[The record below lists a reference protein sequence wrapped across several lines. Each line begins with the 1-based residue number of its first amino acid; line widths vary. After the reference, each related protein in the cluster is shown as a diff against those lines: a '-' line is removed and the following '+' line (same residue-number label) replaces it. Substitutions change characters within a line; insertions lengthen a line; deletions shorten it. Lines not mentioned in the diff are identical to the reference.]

1 MATKVNPEAT
11 GVRNA
16 EDALQPIYQPVGG
29 WSSTDDAVKLVP
41 THCPFCGMQ
50 CGMNLKVDGEGHV
63 FGVEPRDF
71 PVNKMR
77 MCPKGVV
84 AYQQINHP
92 QRLTYPMMRRGGKES
107 PLERCTWD
115 EALDFIVRRFRE
127 IQAAHGQNAVAIYS
141 GSSMTTEKSYLM
153 GKFARVAVGTG
164 HIDYNGRLC
173 MVAAAYGNNM
183 AFGVDRAANP
193 WSDIALADVIFSA
206 GSNTAECHPLTMP
219 YLWESRDRGGRHIV
233 VDPRVTPGARTA
245 TVHLQIRPGTDAAL
259 GNAIVQQMIAHDW
272 LDHDFI
278 NQRTNGFEALAALV
292 APYTPEKVST
302 LCGVPAARIAE
313 AAEIWG
319 TAKTSFLLHARG
331 IEHSTNGTNNV
342 LSYINMV
349 LASGRIGRP
358 GCGYAT
364 LTGQGNGQG
373 GREHGQKV
381 DQLPGQRKLEDPE
394 ARAYIASVWGIQ
406 ESQFPPKGLAITDMI
421 EPMIRGEIRGMINIC
436 SNPMVSLPDQ
446 QAIRKALET
455 LELYVVIDF
464 FLSESAELADIV
476 LPGSVWA
483 EDEGT
488 TTNVEGRV
496 IRINKA
502 ANPPGEARVD
512 WEIICDLARRFGQG
526 DKFNYHSAGEIW
538 DELRVASKGGKAD
551 YFGITYE
558 KIDRQQGV
566 FWPCPTLDSP
576 GTPRLFEERFYHP
589 DGKARFH
596 ALHYQPPAE
605 LPDAEYPFFY
615 TTGRLIFHYLSGNQT
630 RRIGALVE
638 NAPEPY
644 VEIHPL
650 AAEKLG
656 VDSGDLMRLRSRRGE
671 LILPAKVTRA
681 IRPDTVFVPYHWG
694 GRKAANMLT
703 IRAYDPISRIPEYKV
718 CAVTLERA
726 PDGAEVT
733 RDAMREMPLPA
744 PRATQGEQFA

>member
-1 MATKVNPEAT
+1 MATTPTRGDLPPEAAIAS
-11 GVRNA
+11 VYNA
-16 EDALQPIYQPVGG
+16 P
-29 WSSTDDAVKLVP
+29 TDRWTTSEAPARLVP
-41 THCPFCGMQ
+41 THCAFCGMQ
-50 CGMNLKVDGEGHV
+50 CGMNLKVNDEGQV

-71 PVNKMR
+71 PVNKGR
-77 MCPKGVV
+77 LCPKGVV

-92 QRLTYPMMRRGGKES
+92 QRLTYPMMRRGGKGS

-115 EALDFIVRRFRE
+115 EALDRIVRHFRE
-127 IQAAHGQNAVAIYS
+127 IQAQHGPNSVAIYS

-164 HIDYNGRLC
+164 NIDYNGRLC
-173 MVAAAYGNNM
+173 MVSAAAGNNK

-193 WSDIALADVIFSA
+193 WSDIALADVLFGA

-219 YLWESRDRGGRHIV
+219 YIWEARDRGAKHIV
-233 VDPRVTPGARTA
+233 VDPRVTPSARTA
-245 TVHLQIRPGTDAAL
+245 DVHLQIRPGTDTAL
-259 GNAIVQQMIAHDW
+259 ANAILQQMIAHDW
-272 LDHDFI
+272 LDHEFI
-278 NQRTNGFEALAALV
+278 NTRTVGFDEMAALV
-292 APYTPEKVST
+292 APYTPEKVAR
-302 LCGVPAARIAE
+302 LCGVPAARIEE
-313 AAEIWG
+313 AAELWG
-319 TAKTSFLLHARG
+319 TAKTSFLYHARG
-331 IEHSTNGTNNV
+331 IEHATNGTNNV

-358 GCGYAT
+358 GCGYGT

-373 GREHGQKV
+373 GREHGQKA
-381 DQLPGQRKLEDPE
+381 DQLPGQRKYDDPE
-394 ARAYIASVWGIQ
+394 ARRYVASVWGIR
-406 ESQFPPKGLAITDMI
+406 EEDFPQQGLPITDMI
-421 EPMIRGEIRGMINIC
+421 EPMIRGEIRAMINIC

-446 QAIRKALET
+446 AAIRKALET

-464 FLSESAELADIV
+464 FMSESAELADIV

-512 WEIICDLARRFGQG
+512 WEIICDLAARFGHG
-526 DKFNYHSAGEIW
+526 DKFPYHSAGDIW

-551 YFGITYE
+551 YYGITYE
-558 KIDRQQGV
+558 KIDAQNGV
-566 FWPCPTLDSP
+566 FWPCPTLESQ
-576 GTPRLFEERFYHP
+576 GTPRMFEERFYFP

-596 ALHYQPPAE
+596 ALDYHPPAE
-605 LPDAEYPFFY
+605 LPDADYPFFY

-630 RRIGALVE
+630 RRLGALVE

-656 VDSGDLMRLRSRRGE
+656 IQAGDPVRVTSRRGTM
-671 LILPAKVTRA
+671 IVPAKITRA
-681 IRPDTVFVPYHWG
+681 IRPDTVFIPYHWG
-694 GRKAANMLT
+694 GKQAANQLT

-718 CAVTLERA
+718 CAVQVERA
-726 PDGAEVT
+726 PADALIT
-733 RDAMREMPLPA
+733 QDAMRELPLAA
-744 PRATQGEQFA
+744 PFATSGEQFA

>member
-1 MATKVNPEAT
+1 MATIENPSIGT
-11 GVRNA
+11 GDAAVRSVY
-16 EDALQPIYQPVGG
+16 DAP
-29 WSSTDDAVKLVP
+29 TDSWTTSGDAVRLVP

-50 CGMNLKVDGEGHV
+50 CGMNLKVDAEGHV

-71 PVNKMR
+71 PVNKGR
-77 MCPKGVV
+77 LCPKGVV

-92 QRLTYPMMRRGGKES
+92 HRLVYPMMRRGGKGS

-127 IQAAHGQNAVAIYS
+127 IQAQYGQNAVAIYS

-164 HIDYNGRLC
+164 NIDYNGRLC
-173 MVAAAYGNNM
+173 MVSAAAGNNK

-219 YLWESRDRGGRHIV
+219 YVWEARDHGAKFIV
-233 VDPRVTPGARTA
+233 VDPRVTPSARTA
-245 TVHLQIRPGTDAAL
+245 NLHLQIRPGTDTAL
-259 GNAIVQQMIAHDW
+259 ANAILHEMVRHDW
-272 LDHDFI
+272 LDHEFI
-278 NQRTNGFEALAALV
+278 NTRTNGFEETAALV
-292 APYTPEKVST
+292 AAYTPEKVAR
-302 LCGVPAARIAE
+302 LCGIPAARIEE

-319 TAKTSFLLHARG
+319 TAKTSFLTHARG
-331 IEHSTNGTNNV
+331 IEHSTHGTNNV
-342 LSYINMV
+342 LAYINMV

-358 GCGYAT
+358 GCGYGT

-373 GREHGQKV
+373 GREHGQKC
-381 DQLPGQRKLEDPE
+381 DQLPGQRKYDDPE
-394 ARAYIASVWGIQ
+394 ARKYVAGVWGIK
-406 ESQFPPKGLAITDMI
+406 EEDLPPQGNAITDMI
-421 EPMIRGEIRGMINIC
+421 EPMIKGEIRAMLNIC

-446 QAIRKALET
+446 AAIRKALET

-464 FLSESAELADIV
+464 FLSESAQLADIV

-502 ANPPGEARVD
+502 SDPPGEARVD
-512 WEIICDLARRFGQG
+512 WKIISDLAARLGHG
-526 DKFNYHSAGEIW
+526 DKFNYKSAGDIW

-551 YFGITYE
+551 YYGITYE
-558 KIDRQQGV
+558 KINEMNGV
-566 FWPCPTLDSP
+566 FWPCPTLESK
-576 GTPRLFEERFYHP
+576 GTPRMFEEKFYHP
-589 DGKARFH
+589 DGKAKFH
-596 ALHYQPPAE
+596 ALDYQPPAE
-605 LPDAEYPFFY
+605 LPDAEYPYFY
-615 TTGRLIFHYLSGNQT
+615 TTGRVIFHYLSGNQT

-656 VDSGDLMRLRSRRGE
+656 IEAGDIVRVTSRRGE
-671 LILPAKVTRA
+671 MFVPAKVTRS
-681 IRPDTVFVPYHWG
+681 IRPDTVFIPYHWG
-694 GRKAANMLT
+694 GKQAANNLT

-718 CAVTLERA
+718 CAVQVERA
-726 PDGAEVT
+726 PDDAVVT
-733 RDAMREMPLPA
+733 MDAMREMPLPK
-744 PRATQGEQFA
+744 PSTGEQFA

>member
-1 MATKVNPEAT
+1 MATERKLT
-11 GVRNA
+11 DIGSG
-16 EDALQPIYQPVGG
+16 DAAMQPIYSPAGG
-29 WSSTDDAVKLVP
+29 WSTTEDAVKLVP

-71 PVNKMR
+71 PVNKGR

-92 QRLTYPMMRRGGKES
+92 QRLTYPMMRRGGKDS

-115 EALDFIVRRFRE
+115 EALDFIARRFRE
-127 IQAAHGQNAVAIYS
+127 IQAQHGPNAVSIYS

-164 HIDYNGRLC
+164 NIDYNGRLC
-173 MVAAAYGNNM
+173 MVSAAAGNNK

-193 WSDIALADVIFSA
+193 WSDIALADAILLA

-219 YLWESRDRGGRHIV
+219 YLWEARDRGAKLIV
-233 VDPRVTPGARTA
+233 IDPRVTPSARTA
-245 TVHLQIRPGTDAAL
+245 DLHLQIRPGTDAAL
-259 GNAIVQQMIAHDW
+259 ANAILYEMIRHDW
-272 LDHDFI
+272 LDHEFI
-278 NQRTNGFEALAALV
+278 NSRTVGWDEVAATV
-292 APYTPEKVST
+292 ANYSPAKVAI
-302 LCGVPAARIAE
+302 LCGIPAARIE
-313 AAEIWG
+313 QAAEIWG
-319 TAKTSFLLHARG
+319 QAKTSFLGHARG
-331 IEHSTNGTNNV
+331 IEHQTHGSNNV
-342 LSYINMV
+342 MAYINLV

-358 GCGYAT
+358 GCGYGT

-381 DQLPGQRKLEDPE
+381 DQLPGQRKLDDPA
-394 ARAYIASVWGIQ
+394 ARQYIAEVWGIN
-406 ESQFPPKGLAITDMI
+406 EADFPKPGYAITDQI
-421 EPMIRGEIRGMINIC
+421 EPMLTGEIRAMLNIC

-446 QAIRKALET
+446 DAIRRALT
-455 LELYVVIDF
+455 NLELYVVIDF
-464 FLSESAELADIV
+464 FMSESAELADVV

-502 ANPPGEARVD
+502 TNPPGEARVD
-512 WEIICDLARRFGQG
+512 WEIICDLAARLGKG

-551 YFGITYE
+551 YYGITYE
-558 KIDRQQGV
+558 KIDAQDGV
-566 FWPCPTLDSP
+566 FWPCPTMESK
-576 GTPRLFEERFYHP
+576 GTPRLFEQRFYFP
-589 DGKARFH
+589 DGKARFNTIE
-596 ALHYQPPAE
+596 YQPPAE
-605 LPDAEYPFFY
+605 MPDAEYPFFY
-615 TTGRLIFHYLSGNQT
+615 TTGRVIFHYLSGNQT
-630 RRIGALVE
+630 RRIGSLVE

-644 VEIHPL
+644 VEMHPL
-650 AAEKLG
+650 LAQKLG
-656 VDSGDLMRLRSRRGE
+656 LERGDIARLRSRRGE
-671 LILPAKVTRA
+671 LYLPVKVTRS

-694 GRKAANMLT
+694 GKQAANILT

-718 CAVTLERA
+718 CAVAIERA
-726 PDGAEVT
+726 PDDAIIT
-733 RDAMREMPLPA
+733 MNAMREIPVAKASP
-744 PRATQGEQFA
+744 GEQFA

>member
-1 MATKVNPEAT
+1 MAKERKTTGIENAAAAEAPLYAPAT
-11 GVRNA
+11 GWTTTH
-16 EDALQPIYQPVGG
+16 P
-29 WSSTDDAVKLVP
+29 AVKLVP
-41 THCPFCGMQ
+41 THCAFCGMQ
-50 CGMNLKVDGEGHV
+50 CGMNLKVDAAGKV

-71 PVNKMR
+71 PVNKGR
-77 MCPKGVV
+77 LCPKGVV
-84 AYQQINHP
+84 AYQQIGHP
-92 QRLTYPMMRRGGKES
+92 QRLTYPLMRRGGKGS

-115 EALDFIVRRFRE
+115 EALDRIVTTFRG
-127 IQAAHGQNAVAIYS
+127 IQAQHGGNAVAVYS

-153 GKFARVAVGTG
+153 GKFARVALGTG
-164 HIDYNGRLC
+164 NLDYNGRLC
-173 MVAAAYGNNM
+173 MVSAAAANNK

-193 WSDIALADVIFSA
+193 WSDIALADAILSA

-219 YLWESRDRGGRHIV
+219 YIWEARDRGGKHIV

-245 TVHLQIRPGTDAAL
+245 DVHLQIRPGTDTAL
-259 GNAIVQQMIAHDW
+259 GNAILHEMIRHDW
-272 LDHDFI
+272 IDHTFI
-278 NQRTNGFEALAALV
+278 ATRTVGWEETARTV
-292 APYTPEKVST
+292 ADYSPARVAR
-302 LCGVPAARIAE
+302 LCGVPAARIEE

-331 IEHSTNGTNNV
+331 IEHATNGTNNV
-342 LSYINMV
+342 LAYINLV

-358 GCGYAT
+358 GCGYGT

-381 DQLPGQRKLEDPE
+381 DQLPGQRKYDDPA
-394 ARAYIASVWGIQ
+394 ARAYIASVWGIP
-406 ESQFPPKGLAITDMI
+406 ESAFPPMGYAITDMI
-421 EPMIRGEIRGMINIC
+421 EPMIRGEIRGMLNIC

-446 QAIRKALET
+446 AAIRRALET
-455 LELYVVIDF
+455 LECYVVIDF

-476 LPGSVWA
+476 LPGSAWA

-496 IRINKA
+496 LRINKA
-502 ANPPGEARVD
+502 ADPPGEARVD
-512 WEIICDLARRFGQG
+512 WAIICDLARRLGHG
-526 DKFNYHSAGEIW
+526 DKFAYRSAGEIW

-551 YFGITYE
+551 YYGITYE
-558 KIDRQQGV
+558 KIDAQDGV
-566 FWPCPTLDSP
+566 FWPCPTLDHP
-576 GTPRLFEERFYHP
+576 GTPRLFEDRFYHP

-596 ALHYQPPAE
+596 ALPYQPPAE
-605 LPDAEYPFFY
+605 VPDDEYPFFY

-656 VDSGDLMRLRSRRGE
+656 VDSGDLVRVWSRRGE
-671 LILPAKVTRA
+671 IILPAKITRA
-681 IRPDTVFVPYHWG
+681 IRPDTVFIPYHWG
-694 GRKAANMLT
+694 GKQSANLLT

-718 CAVTLERA
+718 CAVAIARA
-726 PDGAEVT
+726 PEGAVVT
-733 RDAMREMPLPA
+733 RDALRALPPA
-744 PRATQGEQFA
+744 VALPGEQFA

>member
-1 MATKVNPEAT
+1 MATNLRNTGTANHEEAL
-11 GVRNA
+11 
-16 EDALQPIYQPVGG
+16 EPIYSSTSG
-29 WSSTDDAVKLVP
+29 WSTTDDAVRLVP

-50 CGMNLKVDGEGHV
+50 CGMNLKVDAAGHV

-71 PVNKMR
+71 PVNKQR
-77 MCPKGVV
+77 LCPKGVV

-92 QRLTYPMMRRGGKES
+92 QRLTYPMMRRGGKDS

-115 EALDFIVRRFRE
+115 EALDRIVTTFRA
-127 IQAAHGQNAVAIYS
+127 IQAEHGPNAVSIYS

-164 HIDYNGRLC
+164 MIDYNGRLC
-173 MVAAAYGNNM
+173 MVSAAAGNNK

-193 WSDIALADVIFSA
+193 WSDIALADIIISA

-219 YLWESRDRGGRHIV
+219 YLWEARDRGAKHIV
-233 VDPRVTPGARTA
+233 IDPRVTPSARTA
-245 TVHLQIRPGTDAAL
+245 DLHLQIRPGTDTAL
-259 GNAIVQQMIAHDW
+259 ANAILQQMIVHDW

-278 NQRTNGFEALAALV
+278 NTRTVGFEETARVV
-292 APYTPEKVST
+292 APYTPAKVAQ
-302 LCGVPAARIAE
+302 LCGIPAARIEE
-313 AAEIWG
+313 AAELWG
-319 TAKTSFLLHARG
+319 TAKTSFLMHARG
-331 IEHSTNGTNNV
+331 IEHSTNGSNNV
-342 LSYINMV
+342 MTYINLV

-358 GCGYAT
+358 GCGYGT

-373 GREHGQKV
+373 GREHGQKC
-381 DQLPGQRKLEDPE
+381 DQLPGQRKYDDPA
-394 ARAYIASVWGIQ
+394 ARQYIAGVWGIR
-406 ESQFPPKGLAITDMI
+406 EEDLPPQGVAITDQI
-421 EPMIRGEIRGMINIC
+421 ELMLNGQIKAMLNIC

-446 QAIRKALET
+446 AAIRRALT
-455 LELYVVIDF
+455 GLDLYVVIDF
-464 FLSESAELADIV
+464 FLSESAALADIV

-526 DKFNYHSAGEIW
+526 DKFAYRSAGDIG

-551 YFGITYE
+551 YYGITYE
-558 KIDRQQGV
+558 KIDAQNGV
-566 FWPCPTLDSP
+566 FWPCPTLESP
-576 GTPRLFEERFYHP
+576 GTPRLFEERFYFP
-589 DGKARFH
+589 DGKARFN
-596 ALHYQPPAE
+596 AIPYQPPAE
-605 LPDAEYPFFY
+605 LPDADYPFFY
-615 TTGRLIFHYLSGNQT
+615 TTGRVIFHYLSGNQT

-644 VEIHPL
+644 CEIHPL

-656 VDSGDLMRLRSRRGE
+656 VDSGDLLRVRSRRGE
-671 LILPAKVTRA
+671 IILPAKVTRA
-681 IRPDTVFVPYHWG
+681 IRPDTVFIPYHWG
-694 GRKAANMLT
+694 GKQAANQLT

-718 CAVTLERA
+718 CAVYVERA
-726 PDGAEVT
+726 PDNAEPT

-744 PRATQGEQFA
+744 PSPGEQFA

>member
-1 MATKVNPEAT
+1 MATTRDQKLGNGEN
-11 GVRNA
+11 GVKSVYDLPTDSWSTS
-16 EDALQPIYQPVGG
+16 EDV
-29 WSSTDDAVKLVP
+29 VKLVP

-63 FGVEPRDF
+63 FGIEPRNF
-71 PVNKMR
+71 PVNKGR
-77 MCPKGVV
+77 VCPKGVV

-92 QRLTYPMMRRGGKES
+92 QRLLYPMMRREGKDS

-115 EALDFIVRRFRE
+115 EALDFIAKKFRE
-127 IQAAHGQNAVAIYS
+127 IQAAHGQNSVAIYS

-153 GKFARVAVGTG
+153 GKFARVAVRTG

-173 MVAAAYGNNM
+173 MVAAAAGNNK

-193 WSDIALADVIFSA
+193 WSDIALAEAIFMA

-219 YLWESRDRGGRHIV
+219 YIWEARDRGARLV
-233 VDPRVTPGARTA
+233 MVDPRVTPICRTA
-245 TVHLQIRPGTDAAL
+245 NVHLQIRPGTDAAL
-259 GNAIVQQMIAHDW
+259 ANAILHEMIRNDW
-272 LDHDFI
+272 LDHEFI
-278 NQRTNGFEALAALV
+278 KNRTVGFEETAALV
-292 APYTPEKVST
+292 EAYTPQKVAQ
-302 LCGVPAARIAE
+302 LCGVPAARIEE

-319 TAKTSFLLHARG
+319 TAKTSFLGHARG
-331 IEHSTNGTNNV
+331 IEHQTHGTNNV
-342 LSYINMV
+342 LTYINLV

-358 GCGYAT
+358 GCGYGT

-381 DQLPGQRKLEDPE
+381 DQLPGQRKLDDPE
-394 ARAYIASVWGIQ
+394 ARKYIASVWGID
-406 ESQFPPKGLAITDMI
+406 EKDIPPQGLAITEMI
-421 EPMIRGEIRGMINIC
+421 EPMIKGEIRAMINIC

-446 QAIRKALET
+446 AAIRKALTT

-464 FLSESAELADIV
+464 FMSESAQLADIV

-502 ANPPGEARVD
+502 SNPPGEARVD
-512 WEIICDLARRFGQG
+512 WQIIDDLAARLGVG
-526 DKFNYHSAGEIW
+526 EKFNYKSAGEIW

-551 YFGITYE
+551 YYGITYE
-558 KIDRQQGV
+558 KINEQEGV
-566 FWPCPTLDSP
+566 FWPCPTLESK
-576 GTPRLFEERFYHP
+576 GTPRMFEDKFYFP

-596 ALHYQPPAE
+596 AIHYGPPAE
-605 LPDAEYPFFY
+605 LPDEEYPFFY
-615 TTGRLIFHYLSGNQT
+615 TTGRVIFHYLSGNQT
-630 RRIGALVE
+630 RRLGTLVE

-656 VDSGDLMRLRSRRGE
+656 LEAGDLVQVTSRRGSMVV
-671 LILPAKVTRA
+671 PAKVTRA
-681 IRPDTVFVPYHWG
+681 IRPDTVFIPYHWG
-694 GRKAANMLT
+694 GKQAANQLT
-703 IRAYDPISRIPEYKV
+703 IRAFDPISHIPEYKV
-718 CAVTLERA
+718 CAVKVEKA
-726 PDGAEVT
+726 PDGAEIT
-733 RDAMREMPLPA
+733 MNAMREVPMPP
-744 PRATQGEQFA
+744 PKATSGEQFA